1 MTDLTTATAPTKE
14 KIDQAFPKLSSA
26 HIDRLRNYGTVH
38 AVHNGE
44 ILFEQGDANVSFF
57 VILEGTMEI
66 VQPTESSE
74 RAIADHGP
82 GEFTGEVN
90 MLWNRRA
97 LVRGR
102 MTSDGQVLEITQER
116 LRNVIQTESDIS
128 EVLMRAFILRR
139 LLLIEFGFGDVV
151 LLGSRHSARTLG
163 AREFLTRNG
172 HPFTYVDLD
181 RDQEA
186 QQMLER
192 FNVSVDD
199 IPVVICRGKTVLKNP
214 SNQEI
219 AHCLGFNAAITSDKI
234 RDVVVVGAGPSGL
247 AAAVYAASEG
257 LDVVVLETSAPGGQA
272 GSSSRIENYL
282 GFPTG
287 ISGQE
292 LAGRAYTQ
300 AQKFGAEIAITKSAV
315 RLRCER
321 QPYVVELDGTGC
333 IAARTVVIATGAAYN
348 KIAVPNLAQ
357 FEGKGVYYGATYI
370 EAQLCDDEEVIVI
383 GGGNSAG
390 QAAVFLSQTASKVYM
405 LIRSG
410 GLAETMSKYLIRRIE
425 ENPRIELHTFTEV
438 IALSGNDNLAHV
450 RWRHNRTGVEETHDI
465 GHVFVMTGAAPN
477 THWLKGCLA
486 LDERGFVKT
495 GRDLDPKDLLSSG
508 WNLSRTPFLLETSL
522 PGVLAVGDVR
532 ANNVKRVASA
542 VGEGSIAIHMVH
554 QVLQQG

>member
-1 MTDLTTATAPTKE
+1 MASTTVAPPAQDTLAR
-14 KIDQAFPKLSSA
+14 AFPKLTSSQ
-26 HIDRLRNYGTVH
+26 IDRLRKYGTVR
-38 AVHNGE
+38 AVHTGE
-44 ILFEQGDANVSFF
+44 ILFEQGDVNVSFF
-57 VILEGTMEI
+57 VVLNGAMEI
-66 VQPTESSE
+66 VQPTESKE
-74 RAIADHGP
+74 RAIADHGA

-90 MLWNRRA
+90 MLWSRRT

-102 MTSDGQVLEITQER
+102 MASDGEVLEIPQEQ
-116 LRNVIQTESDIS
+116 LRTVIQTEADLS
-128 EVLMRAFILRR
+128 EILMRAFILRR
-139 LLLIEFGFGDVV
+139 LLLIERGFGDVV
-151 LLGSRHSARTLG
+151 LLGSRHSANTLG
-163 AREFLTRNG
+163 VREFLTRNG

-181 RDQEA
+181 RDHEA

-192 FNVSVDD
+192 FNVTVDD
-199 IPVVICRGKTVLKNP
+199 VPVVICRGEYVLKNP
-214 SNQEI
+214 SYQEI
-219 AHCLGFNAAITSDKI
+219 ASCLGFNAAINNDKI

-257 LDVVVLETSAPGGQA
+257 LDVMVLETNAPGGQA

-315 RLRCER
+315 KLRCDR
-321 QPYVVELDGTGC
+321 QPYVIELDGTGC
-333 IAARTVVIATGAAYN
+333 IAARSVVIATGAAYN

-370 EAQLCDDEEVIVI
+370 EAQLCGNEDIIVI

-390 QAAVFLSQTASKVYM
+390 QAAVFLSQTASKVHM
-405 LIRSG
+405 LIRSA

-425 ENPRIELHTFTEV
+425 ENPRIELHIFTEV
-438 IALSGNDNLAHV
+438 VGLAGNDNLEQV
-450 RWRHNRTGVEETHDI
+450 RWRNNRTGVEEIHNI

-477 THWLKGCLA
+477 TQWLKDCLA

-495 GRDLDPKDLLSSG
+495 GRDLDPKDLMSSG
-508 WNLSRTPFLLETSL
+508 WNLTRTPFLLETSL

>member
-1 MTDLTTATAPTKE
+1 MADLAAVAAPTK
-14 KIDQAFPKLSSA
+14 DTLDRAFPKLSPA
-26 HIDRLRNYGTVH
+26 HIERLQRFGVVH
-38 AVHNGE
+38 AVRPGE
-44 ILFEQGDANVSFF
+44 ILFEQGDVNVSFY
-57 VILEGTMEI
+57 VLIEGRMEI
-66 VQPTESSE
+66 VQPTENSE
-74 RAIADHGP
+74 RAIAEHEE

-90 MLWNRRA
+90 MLWNRRS
-97 LVRGR
+97 LVRAR
-102 MTSDGQVLEITQER
+102 MVTEGKVLEIPQER
-116 LRNVIQTESDIS
+116 LRALIQTEADIS
-128 EVLMRAFILRR
+128 EILMRAFILRR
-139 LLLIEFGFGDVV
+139 LLLIQHGFGDVV
-151 LLGSRHSARTLG
+151 LLGSRHSAGTLRI
-163 AREFLTRNG
+163 REFLGRNG
-172 HPFTYVDLD
+172 HPYSYVDLD

-192 FNVSVDD
+192 FNVDVEE
-199 IPVVICRGKTVLKNP
+199 IPVLICRGDVVMKNP

-219 AHCLGFNAAITSDKI
+219 ANCLGFNQPMTNEKI

-257 LDVVVLETSAPGGQA
+257 LDVVVLETKAPGGQA

-315 RLRCER
+315 KLRCDR
-321 QPYVVELDGTGC
+321 QPYVVEVDGTGC

-357 FEGKGVYYGATYI
+357 YEGKGIYYGATYI
-370 EAQLCDDEEVIVI
+370 EAQLCSDEDVIVV

-390 QAAVFLSQTASKVYM
+390 QAAVYLSQTAAKVYM
-405 LIRSG
+405 LVRST

-425 ENPRIELHTFTEV
+425 ENPRIELLTQTEV
-438 IALSGNDNLAHV
+438 VGLSGDNDLEQV
-450 RWRHNRTGVEETHDI
+450 RWRNRRTGEESTHDI
-465 GHVFVMTGAAPN
+465 RHLFIMTGAAPN
-477 THWLKGCLA
+477 TQWLKDCVA

-508 WNLSRTPFLLETSL
+508 WNLTRPPFLLETSL

>member
-1 MTDLTTATAPTKE
+1 MADLTTIAAPTK
-14 KIDQAFPKLSSA
+14 DTLDRAFPTLSPQ
-26 HIDRLRNYGTVH
+26 HIERLRRYGTVRS
-38 AVHNGE
+38 VKKGE

-57 VILEGTMEI
+57 VLLDTNMEI

-74 RAIADHGP
+74 RAIADHHP

-90 MLWNRRA
+90 MLWNRRS
-97 LVRGR
+97 LVRAR
-102 MTSDGQVLEITQER
+102 MTSDGEVLEVPQER
-116 LRNVIQTESDIS
+116 LRTLIQTESDIS

-139 LLLIEFGFGDVV
+139 LLLVERGFGDVV
-151 LLGSRHSARTLG
+151 LLGSRHSAGTLRI
-163 AREFLTRNG
+163 REFLGRNG
-172 HPFTYVDLD
+172 HPYTYVDLD

-186 QQMLER
+186 QQMLDR
-192 FNVSVDD
+192 FNICVEDV
-199 IPVVICRGKTVLKNP
+199 PVLICRGDAVLKNP
-214 SNQEI
+214 SNSEI
-219 AHCLGFNAAITSDKI
+219 ANCLGFNAPMTKEKI
-234 RDVVVVGAGPSGL
+234 RDVIVIGAGPSGL

-257 LDVVVLETSAPGGQA
+257 LDVVVLETNSPGGQA

-292 LAGRAYTQ
+292 LAARAYTQ

-315 RLRCER
+315 KLRCER
-321 QPYVVELDGTGC
+321 QPYVIEVDGADC
-333 IAARTVVIATGAAYN
+333 IAARAIVIATGAAYN
-348 KIAVPNLAQ
+348 KIAVPNLSQ
-357 FEGKGVYYGATYI
+357 FEGKGIYYGATYI
-370 EAQLCDDEEVIVI
+370 EAQLCGDEEIIVI

-390 QAAVFLSQTASKVYM
+390 QAAVFLSQTASKVHM

-425 ENPRIELHTFTEV
+425 ENPHIELRTHTEV
-438 IALSGNDNLAHV
+438 VGLSGDDGLEQV
-450 RWRHNRTGVEETHDI
+450 RWRNRQTKEEETRNIRHI
-465 GHVFVMTGAAPN
+465 FVMTGAAPN
-477 THWLKGCLA
+477 TQWLKGCLA

-495 GRDLDPKDLLSSG
+495 GRDLEPKDLMSSG